1 MIYLGRDRGENEVS
15 WRHHLLVILL
25 RLLFLLL
32 LRLGLLLAWSSAP
45 FSLWCGFFCRL
56 GGLLCFLLLL
66 GSVEELLAAV
76 SEPLRVLDVILLLQ
90 LGLFLLVLLLGG
102 LVNLLPHGTA
112 LLGDLRDPNLPE
124 RLLGGFSALGPHPE
138 EVGGHGPLGHT
149 LDL

>member
-1 MIYLGRDRGENEVS
+1 MVGVLDDLGRDRENETNLS
-15 WRHHLLVILL
+15 HRLLVI
-25 RLLFLLL
+25 L
-32 LRLGLLLAWSSAP
+32 LRLGLLLAWSSAS

-56 GGLLCFLLLL
+56 GGLLGLLCFLLLL
-66 GSVEELLAAV
+66 GSVQELLAAV
-76 SEPLRVLDVILLLQ
+76 SEPLRVLDVVLLLQ

-102 LVNLLPHGTA
+102 LVNLLPHGAA

-149 LDL
+149 LD